1 MNSLTVRL
9 ATLSA
14 AVMLVVVG
22 ALEVVKWLV

>member
-14 AVMLVVVG
+14 VLMVIGVG
-22 ALEVVKWLV
+22 IWEAWEWAM